1 MAGTWHNCSGSE
13 NDYVKIDVNNASDS
27 DCIAIPP
34 GNVGHHYYD
43 PTWWVTGANH
53 SATWKRC

>member
-1 MAGTWHNCSGSE
+1 M
-13 NDYVKIDVNNASDS
+13 KIDVNNASDS